1 MRRPRRNHSAKFKS
15 RVALAALKSEKTLVE
30 LSEQFDV
37 HANQITEWKNQLL
50 NSAEGVFLTKVER
63 RELESG
69 PSVKDLQAKIGELTM
84 EKDFLGRRARSKPR
98 CERQAMIDREDVL
111 PVTRQAQLLNLSRSS
126 VYYQPVAVSE
136 SDLALMR
143 RIDELHLDHPFAGS
157 RMLKKLLCADDF
169 VVGRTH
175 VRTLMRRMGVEAIY
189 RRPRT
194 SQPHPGHR
202 VFPYLLRGKIIDRP
216 NQVWALDIT
225 YLPMKR
231 GFVYLVAVLDWAT
244 RKVLAWQLSNTLTA
258 DFCVEALETAFDR
271 YGVPEIVNT
280 DQGSQFT
287 SEDFVEAVHERGAK
301 LSMDGKGAWRDNIF
315 IERFWRTIKYE
326 EVYLRAYERM
336 GDARR
341 HITKYLDF
349 YNGRRPHS
357 SLADRTPDAAYF
369 GSDLMA
375 A

>member
-1 MRRPRRNHSAKFKS
+1 
-15 RVALAALKSEKTLVE
+15 
-30 LSEQFDV
+30 
-37 HANQITEWKNQLL
+37 
-50 NSAEGVFLTKVER
+50 
-63 RELESG
+63 
-69 PSVKDLQAKIGELTM
+69 
-84 EKDFLGRRARSKPR
+84 
-98 CERQAMIDREDVL
+98 MIDREEAL
-111 PVTRQAQLLNLSRSS
+111 PVTRQAQVLDLSRSS
-126 VYYQPVAVSE
+126 VYYQPVEVSQ

-143 RIDELHLDHPFAGS
+143 HIDELHLEHPFAGS
-157 RMLKKLLCADDF
+157 RMLKKLLRADGF
-169 VVGRTH
+169 SVGRTH

-194 SQPHPGHR
+194 TQPHPGHR
-202 VFPYLLRGKIIDRP
+202 VYPYLLRDKIIDRA

-231 GFVYLVAVLDWAT
+231 GFVYLVAVLDWAS
-244 RKVLAWQLSNTLTA
+244 RKVLAWQLSNTLTT
-258 DFCVEALETAFDR
+258 DFCVEALEMAMDR

-287 SEDFVEAVHERGAK
+287 SEEFVSTVLESGAK
-301 LSMDGKGAWRDNIF
+301 LSMDGKGAWKDNIF

-326 EVYLRAYERM
+326 EVYLRAYESF

-341 HITKYLDF
+341 YITTYLAF

-357 SLADRTPDAAYF
+357 SLGDRTPEAVYIEPE
-369 GSDLMA
+369 LMA

>member
-1 MRRPRRNHSAKFKS
+1 
-15 RVALAALKSEKTLVE
+15 
-30 LSEQFDV
+30 
-37 HANQITEWKNQLL
+37 
-50 NSAEGVFLTKVER
+50 
-63 RELESG
+63 
-69 PSVKDLQAKIGELTM
+69 
-84 EKDFLGRRARSKPR
+84 
-98 CERQAMIDREDVL
+98 MIDREDVL
-111 PVTRQAQLLNLSRSS
+111 SVTRQAQLLNLSRSS
-126 VYYQPVAVSE
+126 VYYLPVAVSE

-143 RIDELHLDHPFAGS
+143 RIDELHLEHPFAGS
-157 RMLKKLLCADDF
+157 RMLKKLLRADGF
-169 VVGRTH
+169 VVGRSH

-202 VFPYLLRGKIIDRP
+202 VYPYLLRDKIIDRP

-244 RKVLAWQLSNTLTA
+244 RKVLTWQLSNTLTA
-258 DFCVEALETAFDR
+258 DFCVAALESAFDR

-280 DQGSQFT
+280 DQGAQFT
-287 SEDFVEAVHERGAK
+287 SEDFVEAVLTRGVK

-326 EVYLRAYERM
+326 EVYLRAYENM
-336 GDARR
+336 GAARC
-341 HITKYLDF
+341 HITKYLEF

-357 SLADRTPDAAYF
+357 SLADLTPDAAYF
-369 GSDLMA
+369 GSELKA

>member
-1 MRRPRRNHSAKFKS
+1 
-15 RVALAALKSEKTLVE
+15 
-30 LSEQFDV
+30 
-37 HANQITEWKNQLL
+37 
-50 NSAEGVFLTKVER
+50 
-63 RELESG
+63 
-69 PSVKDLQAKIGELTM
+69 
-84 EKDFLGRRARSKPR
+84 
-98 CERQAMIDREDVL
+98 MIDRTHGL
-111 PVTRQAQLLNLSRSS
+111 PVTCQAQVLDLSRSS
-126 VYYQPVAVSE
+126 VYYRPVALSA

-143 RIDELHLDHPFAGS
+143 RIDELHLEHPFAGS
-157 RMLKKLLCADDF
+157 RMLKKLLCAEGF
-169 VVGRTH
+169 EVGRTH

-202 VFPYLLRGKIIDRP
+202 VFPYLLREKRIDRP

-231 GFVYLVAVLDWAT
+231 GFVYLVAVMDWAT

-258 DFCVEALETAFDR
+258 DFCVEALETAVGR
-271 YGVPEIVNT
+271 YGVPEIINT

-287 SEDFVEAVHERGAK
+287 SEEFVSTVLERGAK

-326 EVYLRAYERM
+326 EVYLRAYESM
-336 GDARR
+336 SDARR
-341 HITKYLDF
+341 HLMTYLAF

-357 SLADRTPDAAYF
+357 SLADRTPDAAYL
-369 GSDLMA
+369 GSALLA

>member
-1 MRRPRRNHSAKFKS
+1 
-15 RVALAALKSEKTLVE
+15 
-30 LSEQFDV
+30 
-37 HANQITEWKNQLL
+37 
-50 NSAEGVFLTKVER
+50 
-63 RELESG
+63 
-69 PSVKDLQAKIGELTM
+69 
-84 EKDFLGRRARSKPR
+84 
-98 CERQAMIDREDVL
+98 MIDRGHVL
-111 PVTRQAQLLNLSRSS
+111 PVARQAQLLEFSRSS
-126 VYYQPVAVSE
+126 VYYQPVPVSDV
-136 SDLALMR
+136 DLALMR
-143 RIDELHLDHPFAGS
+143 RIDELHLEHPFAGS
-157 RMLKKLLCADDF
+157 RMLKKLLRAEGF
-169 VVGRTH
+169 KVGRTH

-202 VFPYLLRGKIIDRP
+202 VFPYLLRDKIIDRA

-231 GFVYLVAVLDWAT
+231 GFVYLVAVMDWAS

-258 DFCVEALETAFDR
+258 DFCVEALEKAFER

-287 SEDFVEAVHERGAK
+287 SDEFVTTVLESGAK

-326 EVYLRAYERM
+326 EVYLRAYESVS
-336 GDARR
+336 GARR
-341 HITKYLDF
+341 HITRYLEF

-357 SLADRTPDAAYF
+357 SLADRTPDAVYF
-369 GSDLMA
+369 EPELMA

>member
-1 MRRPRRNHSAKFKS
+1 MH
-15 RVALAALKSEKTLVE
+15 
-30 LSEQFDV
+30 
-37 HANQITEWKNQLL
+37 
-50 NSAEGVFLTKVER
+50 
-63 RELESG
+63 
-69 PSVKDLQAKIGELTM
+69 
-84 EKDFLGRRARSKPR
+84 
-98 CERQAMIDREDVL
+98 
-111 PVTRQAQLLNLSRSS
+111 
-126 VYYQPVAVSE
+126 
-136 SDLALMR
+136 
-143 RIDELHLDHPFAGS
+143 GS
-157 RMLKKLLCADDF
+157 RMLKKLLRADGF
-169 VVGRTH
+169 SVGRTH

-202 VFPYLLRGKIIDRP
+202 VYPYLLRDKVIDRP

-271 YGVPEIVNT
+271 YGVPKIVNT

-287 SEDFVEAVHERGAK
+287 SEDFVKAVLTHGVK

-326 EVYLRAYERM
+326 EMYLRAYESINA
-336 GDARR
+336 ARR
-341 HITKYLDF
+341 HITKYLKF

-357 SLADRTPDAAYF
+357 SLADRTPDTAYF
-369 GSDLMA
+369 GSELMVA
-375 A
+375 

>member
-1 MRRPRRNHSAKFKS
+1 
-15 RVALAALKSEKTLVE
+15 
-30 LSEQFDV
+30 
-37 HANQITEWKNQLL
+37 
-50 NSAEGVFLTKVER
+50 
-63 RELESG
+63 
-69 PSVKDLQAKIGELTM
+69 
-84 EKDFLGRRARSKPR
+84 
-98 CERQAMIDREDVL
+98 MIDRTHGL
-111 PVTRQAQLLNLSRSS
+111 PVTRQAQLLDLSRSS
-126 VYYQPVAVSE
+126 VYYRAVPVSA

-143 RIDELHLDHPFAGS
+143 RIDELHLEHPFAGS
-157 RMLKKLLCADDF
+157 RMLKKLLCAEGFD
-169 VVGRTH
+169 VGRTH

-202 VFPYLLRGKIIDRP
+202 VFPYLLREKRIDRP

-231 GFVYLVAVLDWAT
+231 GFVYLVAVMDWAT

-271 YGVPEIVNT
+271 YGVPEIINT

-287 SEDFVEAVHERGAK
+287 SEEFIATVLEAGAK

-326 EVYLRAYERM
+326 EVYLRAYEHMR
-336 GDARR
+336 DAWR
-341 HITKYLDF
+341 HLTTYLAF

-369 GSDLMA
+369 GTASMA